1 MQLRRDRRELGVQ
14 LGAKTIYDRDNRDRD
29 TSGDQAILNR
39 GRARLVGQKLPE
51 LCNHVAQYQAGE

>member
-29 TSGDQAILNR
+29 TSRDQAILNR
-39 GRARLVGQKLPE
+39 GRSGLIFEKRL
-51 LCNHVAQYQAGE
+51 